1 MLVSSSTRRD
11 HLPKRRQGFQWM
23 WIAPIIGSLIFVFAI
38 ISHPVFKMLV
48 SGFNRGQSTRAQRIW
63 MLGWFSTNGLSAVF
77 ILVSSE
83 ISSMERPASAA
94 SSYLLNMLTPCS
106 GSRVGGMLRLV
117 YPMLVY
123 ATYVFAIGGFVT
135 VGKMLRAESYQ
146 LCNI

>member
-1 MLVSSSTRRD
+1 MLVSSSTRRG

-23 WIAPIIGSLIFVFAI
+23 WIAPIIGSLIFVLAI
-38 ISHPVFKMLV
+38 ISHPVFILLV

-63 MLGWFSTNGLSAVF
+63 MLGWLSTNGLSAVF

-83 ISSMERPASAA
+83 ILSMERPASAA
-94 SSYLLNMLTPCS
+94 SSYLLNMLTPCL
-106 GSRVGGMLRLV
+106 GSRVGGMLKLV

>member
-1 MLVSSSTRRD
+1 
-11 HLPKRRQGFQWM
+11 
-23 WIAPIIGSLIFVFAI
+23 
-38 ISHPVFKMLV
+38 
-48 SGFNRGQSTRAQRIW
+48 
-63 MLGWFSTNGLSAVF
+63 MLGWLSTNGLSAVF

-94 SSYLLNMLTPCS
+94 SSYLLNMLTPYL
-106 GSRVGGMLRLV
+106 GSRVGGMLKLV

-135 VGKMLRAESYQ
+135 VGKMLRVESYQ